1 MDSKKI
7 FRIVLAIIG
16 GEIAL
21 IIFATMAQEV
31 LFNGI
36 SYTTSSFSEIVF
48 GGLATFIAAILA
60 GTVARLIIHGK
71 INLVPLGISVLIT
84 LEMTYLIVTDKTGD
98 PIWFDILAGG
108 SLIAGVW
115 LGFNYPRFLSKNKTT
130 SVESS
135 SS

>member
-1 MDSKKI
+1 MGSKKI

-21 IIFATMAQEV
+21 IIFATIAQEV

-60 GTVARLIIHGK
+60 GAVARLIIHGK

-84 LEMTYLIVTDKTGD
+84 LEMTYLIVTGKTGD

-115 LGFNYPRFLSKNKTT
+115 LGFNYPRFLSKDKTT

>member
-7 FRIVLAIIG
+7 FRIVLVIIG

-21 IIFATMAQEV
+21 IIFATIAQEV
-31 LFNGI
+31 LFKGI
-36 SYTTSSFSEIVF
+36 SYTSSSLSQIVF

-60 GTVARLIIHGK
+60 GVVARLIIHSK

-115 LGFNYPRFLSKNKTT
+115 LGFNYPRFLSKNKTI

>member
-60 GTVARLIIHGK
+60 GVVARLIIHGK
-71 INLVPLGISVLIT
+71 INLVPWGISVLII
-84 LEMTYLIVTDKTGD
+84 LEMTYLIITGKTGD